1 MQKEHNLLYI
11 VKHITEPKE
20 FQQHKKRRSMFPQ
33 IGILYYRLNKSEIIP
48 APELLP

>member
-20 FQQHKKRRSMFPQ
+20 FQQHKKTPTCVSTDRRL
-33 IGILYYRLNKSEIIP
+33 ILSFEQF
-48 APELLP
+48 